1 MLRNRTFL
9 IGLGSGL
16 IAGAVM
22 LQLMWKVDEMENKTP
37 QADAAILT
45 QEQVRLEAERLNLKL
60 YTQQQIDEMKMKAAE
75 EEKNRIAK
83 TAAPSPIA
91 TPTAKP
97 GDPPK
102 EKIIRTV
109 FIPDRLDATSVA
121 GLLVQ
126 AQILTESTKL
136 IAMLEDQKLTGK
148 IHYGFYSFE
157 NSPDVAEVLKRIT
170 TLP

>member
-1 MLRNRTFL
+1 VLRNKAFL

-22 LQLMWKVDEMENKTP
+22 LQLMWKVDELENKKP
-37 QADAAILT
+37 QAGASVPT
-45 QEQVRLEAERLNLKL
+45 QEQVKLDAERLNLKL
-60 YTQQQIDEMKMKAAE
+60 YTQQQVDEMKMKAAE

-83 TAAPSPIA
+83 TAAPVPTA
-91 TPTAKP
+91 TPTPTAL
-97 GDPPK
+97 PK

-109 FIPDRLDATSVA
+109 LIPDRLDATSVA

-126 AQILTESTKL
+126 AQIIAEPTKL
-136 IAMLEDQKLTGK
+136 ISMLEDQKLTGK

-157 NSPDVAEVLKRIT
+157 NSPDVTDVLKRIT